1 MENKI
6 KRNDAPENFSEQDFW
21 DINRKMSKNVD
32 ENATNQFIPPK
43 TSTKNFNNETKNL
56 SAGKKIYNDTPALNE
71 KLLTTLANAY
81 ASALNKLTKNQGEI
95 MENINKDFNNFQQNS
110 SNFNNQTAKSQRENV
125 QNNFQTTPNQ
135 QTPNLSELNN
145 LKNALYNNQR
155 NANLANQ
162 PYNANLES
170 NFNNT
175 SAPINNA
182 SSSLN
187 QNANLRNLENQL
199 YNANLESQLERASEN
214 GYLEN
219 NFINSSAPIYSNT
232 PASDVPINDNNISNN
247 INTTIIA
254 YLSAINQQLEE
265 ILAELKTQTCIFD
278 RQRRIR
284 LS

>member
-6 KRNDAPENFSEQDFW
+6 KRNDAPENFSERDFW

-32 ENATNQFIPPK
+32 KNATNQFISPK
-43 TSTKNFNNETKNL
+43 NSTKNFNNETKNL

-95 MENINKDFNNFQQNS
+95 MENINQDFNNFQQNS

-125 QNNFQTTPNQ
+125 QNNFQTTPSQ

-162 PYNANLES
+162 LYNANLES

-175 SAPINNA
+175 
-182 SSSLN
+182 
-187 QNANLRNLENQL
+187 
-199 YNANLESQLERASEN
+199 
-214 GYLEN
+214 
-219 NFINSSAPIYSNT
+219 SAPIYSNT